1 MVAALLLVFAVRI
14 WVFSI
19 YSVPAD
25 NLIKG
30 WKQGD
35 RVMVNRLV
43 SAPLKRGDKVIY
55 TDSVY
60 DYMAQIQAIPGDT
73 ITLKSILAARS
84 ITSHVVGNREG
95 LEFSLQPVAPV
106 LIAVAVTDKR
116 IKSIFGFVVHLFHDT
131 SLFV

>member
-1 MVAALLLVFAVRI
+1 MAAALLLVFAVRI

-73 ITLKSILAARS
+73 ITLKCGS
-84 ITSHVVGNREG
+84 
-95 LEFSLQPVAPV
+95 F
-106 LIAVAVTDKR
+106 LIPEVCCQRCGCPDCKY
-116 IKSIFGFVVHLFHDT
+116 
-131 SLFV
+131 

>member
-1 MVAALLLVFAVRI
+1 MAAALLLVFAVRI

-43 SAPLKRGDKVIY
+43 SAPLKRGDKIIY

-60 DYMAQIQAIPGDT
+60 VT
-73 ITLKSILAARS
+73 I
-84 ITSHVVGNREG
+84 G
-95 LEFSLQPVAPV
+95 
-106 LIAVAVTDKR
+106 AVTT
-116 IKSIFGFVVHLFHDT
+116 FGSDPDYDCCITEFHPYHY
-131 SLFV
+131 